1 MRGTRF
7 YNFSTENTICHS
19 LKVFGFNV
27 WSFYYNNGFGW
38 FRLFNK
44 GLKWKDISI
53 HGLLFSERNG
63 HAHNKSIQLGKFRIA
78 VLD

>member
-19 LKVFGFNV
+19 LKMFGFSV

-53 HGLLFSERNG
+53 HGLLYSERNG